1 MLEDSKQ
8 IVVVGAGIG
17 GLTTALCLKHF
28 GLNASVYERS
38 NEVTTAG
45 AGIQLSPNANRV
57 FSYLGLF
64 DEVSALSRRC
74 KGIKVFDYK
83 SKSQLALFDY
93 MKFKQDAAFLFC
105 HRADLVGI
113 LYEACKKLKIPVH
126 FDKKLEN
133 IKNGEVIFSDGNV
146 YSADIIVGADGLHSN
161 VRKALFDEETP
172 IFTRQIAW
180 RSIVPN
186 SINQD
191 DFSHVTLAP
200 KRHLVSYP
208 INDGSQLNLVL
219 IKEQNE
225 WQPDGWKHSEDPKV
239 VKESFKDFSGEAS
252 KIIASI
258 ESVYKWGLF
267 RYPVKKKWYND
278 RVILV
283 GDAAHPTLPFLAQG
297 AAMAIEDSFVIASKI
312 SKFSNL
318 SFAFNEFQRERLP
331 RVQRIIS
338 ASAKNART
346 FHLSNLLYR
355 LVLHFCL
362 RLLTKFLPHLL
373 VKRFDWIY
381 DHNVTN

>member
-8 IVVVGAGIG
+8 IVVVGAGIA
-17 GLTTALCLKHF
+17 GLTTALCLNHF
-28 GLNASVYERS
+28 GINACVYERS

-57 FSYLGLF
+57 FSHIGLF
-64 DEVSALSRRC
+64 DEISALSRRC
-74 KGIKVFDYK
+74 KGVRVFDYK
-83 SKSQLALFDY
+83 SNSQLALFDY
-93 MKFKQDAAFLFC
+93 MKFKRDAAFLFC
-105 HRADLVGI
+105 HRAELVSI
-113 LYEACKKLKIPVH
+113 LYAACKKLKIPVH
-126 FDKKLEN
+126 FDKKLEK

-161 VRKALFDEETP
+161 VRKAVIDEEKP

-225 WQPDGWKHSEDPKV
+225 WQPDGWKHPEDPKV
-239 VKESFKDFSGEAS
+239 VKDGGVDFSDEAS

-258 ESVYKWGLF
+258 
-267 RYPVKKKWYND
+267 
-278 RVILV
+278 
-283 GDAAHPTLPFLAQG
+283 
-297 AAMAIEDSFVIASKI
+297 
-312 SKFSNL
+312 
-318 SFAFNEFQRERLP
+318 
-331 RVQRIIS
+331 
-338 ASAKNART
+338 
-346 FHLSNLLYR
+346 
-355 LVLHFCL
+355 
-362 RLLTKFLPHLL
+362 
-373 VKRFDWIY
+373 
-381 DHNVTN
+381 

>member
-1 MLEDSKQ
+1 MLENPKQ

-28 GLNASVYERS
+28 GIDANVYERS
-38 NEVTTAG
+38 SDVTTAG
-45 AGIQLSPNANRV
+45 AGIQLSPNANKV
-57 FSYLGLF
+57 FSRIGLF
-64 DEVSALSRRC
+64 DEVLALSRRC
-74 KGIKVFDYK
+74 QGVRVFDYK
-83 SKSQLALFDY
+83 SNSQLALFDY
-93 MKFKQDAAFLFC
+93 MKFKGDAAFFFC

-113 LYEACKKLKIPVH
+113 LYAACKKSKIPVH
-126 FDKKLEN
+126 FNKKIEK
-133 IKNGEVIFSDGNV
+133 IKNGEVIFSDGSV
-146 YSADIIVGADGLHSN
+146 SSADIVVGADGLHSN
-161 VRKALFDEETP
+161 VRKAVIGEVTP

-225 WQPDGWKHSEDPKV
+225 WQPDGWKHPEDPKV
-239 VKESFKDFSGEAS
+239 VKENFKDFSGEAS
-252 KIIASI
+252 EIIASI

-267 RYPVKKKWYND
+267 RYPMKKNWYND

-297 AAMAIEDSFVIASKI
+297 AAMAIEDSFVLASKI
-312 SKFSNL
+312 SKFQNL
-318 SFAFNEFQRERLP
+318 SVAFNEFQRERLP
-331 RVQRIIS
+331 RVRRIIS
-338 ASAKNART
+338 ASAKNAHT
-346 FHLSNLLYR
+346 FHLSNVISR
-355 LVLHFCL
+355 LVFHFFL

>member
-8 IVVVGAGIG
+8 IVVVGAGIA
-17 GLTTALCLKHF
+17 GLTTALCLNHF
-28 GLNASVYERS
+28 GINACVYERS

-57 FSYLGLF
+57 FSHIGLF
-64 DEVSALSRRC
+64 DEISALSRRC
-74 KGIKVFDYK
+74 KGVRVFDYK
-83 SKSQLALFDY
+83 SNSQLALFDY
-93 MKFKQDAAFLFC
+93 MKFKRDAAFLFC
-105 HRADLVGI
+105 HRAELVSI
-113 LYEACKKLKIPVH
+113 LYAACKKLKIPVH
-126 FDKKLEN
+126 FDKKLEK

-161 VRKALFDEETP
+161 VRKAVIDEEKP

-225 WQPDGWKHSEDPKV
+225 WQPDGWKHPEDPKV
-239 VKESFKDFSGEAS
+239 VKENFKDFSDEAS

-267 RYPVKKKWYND
+267 RYPMKKKWYND

-312 SKFSNL
+312 SKFPKL
-318 SFAFNEFQRERLP
+318 SFAFNEFQRERFP

-338 ASAKNART
+338 ASAKNAQT
-346 FHLSNLLYR
+346 FHLSNVISR
-355 LVLHFCL
+355 LVLHFFL

>member
-8 IVVVGAGIG
+8 IVVVGAGIS
-17 GLTTALCLKHF
+17 GLTTALCLNHF
-28 GLNASVYERS
+28 GINACVYERS

-57 FSYLGLF
+57 FSHIGLF
-64 DEVSALSRRC
+64 DEVLALSRRC
-74 KGIKVFDYK
+74 KGVRVFDYK
-83 SKSQLALFDY
+83 SNSQLALFDY
-93 MKFKQDAAFLFC
+93 MKFKRDAAFLFC
-105 HRADLVGI
+105 HRADLVSI
-113 LYEACKKLKIPVH
+113 LYAACNKLKIPVH
-126 FDKKLEN
+126 FDNKLEK
-133 IKNGEVIFSDGNV
+133 IKNGEVTFSDGNV

-161 VRKALFDEETP
+161 VRKAVINKETP

-225 WQPDGWKHSEDPKV
+225 WQPDGWKHPEDPKV
-239 VKESFKDFSGEAS
+239 VKENFKDFSGEAS
-252 KIIASI
+252 KIIDSI

-312 SKFSNL
+312 SKFPKL

-331 RVQRIIS
+331 RVRRIVS
-338 ASAKNART
+338 ASAKNAWT
-346 FHLSNLLYR
+346 FHLSNVISR
-355 LVLHFCL
+355 LVFHFFL
-362 RLLTKFLPHLL
+362 RLLTKFLPHVL

>member
-1 MLEDSKQ
+1 MLESSKQ
-8 IVVVGAGIG
+8 IVIVGAGIG

-28 GLNASVYERS
+28 GIDACVYERS

-57 FSYLGLF
+57 FSSIGLF

-74 KGIKVFDYK
+74 KGVRVFDYK
-83 SKSQLALFDY
+83 SNSQIALFDY
-93 MKFKQDAAFLFC
+93 MKFKRDAAFLFC
-105 HRADLVGI
+105 HRADLVSI
-113 LYEACKKLKIPVH
+113 LYAACKKLKIPVH
-126 FDKKLEN
+126 FDKKLEK
-133 IKNGEVIFSDGNV
+133 IKNGEVIFSDGSV

-161 VRKALFDEETP
+161 VRKAVIGEETP

-225 WQPDGWKHSEDPKV
+225 WQQDGWKHPEDPKV
-239 VKESFKDFSGEAS
+239 VKENFKDFSGESS

-267 RYPVKKKWYND
+267 RYPMKKNWYHD

-312 SKFSNL
+312 SKFPKL

-331 RVQRIIS
+331 RVRRIIS
-338 ASAKNART
+338 ASAKNAQT
-346 FHLSNLLYR
+346 FHLSNVISR
-355 LVLHFCL
+355 LVLHLFL

>member
-8 IVVVGAGIG
+8 IVVVGAGIA
-17 GLTTALCLKHF
+17 GLTTALCLNHF
-28 GLNASVYERS
+28 GINACVYERS

-57 FSYLGLF
+57 FSHIGLF
-64 DEVSALSRRC
+64 DEISALSRRC
-74 KGIKVFDYK
+74 KGVRVFDYK
-83 SKSQLALFDY
+83 SNSQLALFDY
-93 MKFKQDAAFLFC
+93 MKFKRDAAFLFC
-105 HRADLVGI
+105 HRADLVSI
-113 LYEACKKLKIPVH
+113 LYAACKKSKIPVH
-126 FDKKLEN
+126 FDKKLEK

-161 VRKALFDEETP
+161 VRKAVIDEEKP

-191 DFSHVTLAP
+191 DFSHVILAP

-225 WQPDGWKHSEDPKV
+225 WQPDGWKHPEDPKV
-239 VKESFKDFSGEAS
+239 VKENFKDFSDEAS

-267 RYPVKKKWYND
+267 RYPMKKKWYND

-312 SKFSNL
+312 SKFPKL
-318 SFAFNEFQRERLP
+318 SFAFNEFQRERFP

-338 ASAKNART
+338 ASAKNAQT
-346 FHLSNLLYR
+346 FHLSNVISR
-355 LVLHFCL
+355 LVLHFFL